1 MFISVL
7 NEDFISDQALEK
19 NRLYILNHHDS
30 LMPYARRINDNTST
44 KLYATRTI
52 LFLEKTGT
60 LKPLAIELSKPHP
73 DGDKYGPVSEVFT
86 PSEEGV
92 NATLWQLAKAYAA
105 VNDSGVHQLIS
116 HWSELFQTCFF

>member
-1 MFISVL
+1 
-7 NEDFISDQALEK
+7 
-19 NRLYILNHHDS
+19 
-30 LMPYARRINDNTST
+30 MPYARKINDNTST

-73 DGDKYGPVSEVFT
+73 EGDEHGPVSEVFT

-92 NATLWQLAKAYAA
+92 KATLWQLAKAYAA

-116 HWSELFQTCFF
+116 HWSVLLYNFFFYVSVEK